1 MKKLIPA
8 LALFTLLFLFL
19 QIRYG
24 IFFLEMEAKQLF
36 VWDLPSLRDAL
47 LVPGGAASLLNS
59 FIVQFFHVPVAG
71 PIIASAAI
79 STIYFLCCPKLSG
92 TVIAHVLLPLG
103 LLPGALLLTDVCC
116 INLSFI
122 SITIFLLLALSA
134 FLHARSDAR
143 PTINGV
149 KVLMTGLILY
159 LAVGDP
165 AVCYLLAVVILDV
178 ARKKQPVPSIISAL
192 IVLGTIILSKRACW
206 PDEIKFAIPQGQ
218 HLFYIAWAVF
228 TAVLTET
235 FMTRT
240 SDSRKKGRTFLLL
253 LSAAVVVVTGISV
266 YQKHRNIRNEQL
278 AVLSYYAQNSNWDK
292 LIRYCRTID
301 MNNYMLLN
309 YANLALS
316 NQGRLLEHYTDYRHD
331 SDKALCIK
339 PDYTA
344 DGMEFQAMIHYHI
357 GNVAGAQRM
366 AFEAVQINVRPWLL
380 KMLAKTNI
388 ITGQYAVAEKYISI
402 LEKTIFYRRWAQSMR
417 DMMTDPQERR
427 SLPDTDKFM
436 HQDNFFSDCL
446 NIMDADVPNSPAR
459 SYLIAYILIS
469 RDANFLLQF
478 VDRFYGTP
486 ALPSITDDMQYGLVA
501 ATMDLEYC
509 RQHGVNEKIIQG
521 YLRSKR

>member
-36 VWDLPSLRDAL
+36 VWDLPSLRDVL

-71 PIIASAAI
+71 PIIAAAAI
-79 STIYFLCCPKLSG
+79 STIYFLCCPELSG
-92 TVIAHVLLPLG
+92 TVSAHVLLPLG
-103 LLPGALLLTDVCC
+103 LLPVALLLTDVCC

-143 PTINGV
+143 PTTNGV

-178 ARKKQPVPSIISAL
+178 ARKKQPVPSFIYAL
-192 IVLGTIILSKRACW
+192 IVLGAIILSKRACW

-228 TAVLTET
+228 TAVLTGT
-235 FMTRT
+235 FMIRT
-240 SDSRKKGRTFLLL
+240 SGSREKGRIFLLL

-292 LIRYCRTID
+292 LLRYCRTID

-357 GNVAGAQRM
+357 GDIAGAQRM
-366 AFEAVQINVRPWLL
+366 AFEAVQINARPWLL
-380 KMLAKTNI
+380 QMLVRTNI
-388 ITGQYAVAEKYISI
+388 ITGQYSVAKKYLSI
-402 LEKTIFYRRWAQSMR
+402 LEKTIFYRRWALSMR
-417 DMMTDPQERR
+417 DKMTDPQVRR
-427 SLPDTDKFM
+427 SLADTDKFM

-446 NIMDADVPNSPAR
+446 DIMDADASESPAR

-469 RDANFLLQF
+469 RDADFLLRF

-486 ALPSITDDMQYGLVA
+486 ALPSISEDMQYGLVA
-501 ATMDLEYC
+501 ATRDPEYC
-509 RQHGVNEKIIQG
+509 RLHGVSEKVIQG
-521 YLRSKR
+521 YLKADH